1 MASRNYQKGYRFE
14 NRTRKYLERL
24 GWYVIRSYR
33 SWGIYDLIAI
43 PPQDKK
49 DPLWRNVPLLIQ
61 CKYNGYVKP
70 AERKALEDS
79 SKKYCGLVVVVSTA
93 KRKLV
98 FKRVEQGRPWSI
110 MRGIESINDS

>member
-70 AERKALEDS
+70 AERKALEES

-98 FKRVEQGRPWSI
+98 FKRVEQGRPLAI
-110 MRGIESINDS
+110 MR